1 MTHPE
6 NSRMTMPTAPVNAAS
21 NRGFTLI
28 ELMIAVAVVSILATI
43 AVASYSSQVQ
53 KSRRTDARSALLDLA
68 GREEKLFST
77 ANAYSALPSDLG
89 YAAVGTPWPITVG
102 SGYYQVT
109 VVAPDPAQGGA
120 AGTYS
125 ITANPIGTQLNDTT
139 CATLS
144 VNQLGAQSST
154 GTGTAATCWGN

>member
-1 MTHPE
+1 
-6 NSRMTMPTAPVNAAS
+6 MTMPKTPVNATS

-43 AVASYSSQVQ
+43 AVASYTSQVQ

-89 YAAVGTPWPITVG
+89 YAPVGTPWPITVG

-109 VVAPDPAQGGA
+109 VTSPDPTQ
-120 AGTYS
+120 AGVAESYS
-125 ITANPIGTQLNDTT
+125 VSATPIGTQVNDTT
-139 CATLS
+139 CTGLS
-144 VNQLGAQSST
+144 VNQLGAQTST
-154 GTGTAATCWGN
+154 GTGTASTCWGN

>member
-1 MTHPE
+1 
-6 NSRMTMPTAPVNAAS
+6 MTMPKAPVNAAS

-28 ELMIAVAVVSILATI
+28 ELLIAVAVVSILSTI
-43 AVASYSSQVQ
+43 AVTAYTSQVQ

-89 YAAVGTPWPITVG
+89 YGAVGVPWPITVG
-102 SGYYQVT
+102 SGYYQVSVT
-109 VVAPDPAQGGA
+109 TPDSQS
-120 AGTYS
+120 YS
-125 ITANPIGTQLNDTT
+125 ITATPLGAQLNDTT
-139 CATLS
+139 CASLS
-144 VNQLGAQSST
+144 VNQLGAQTST